1 MKSFK
6 LLLLLAVI
14 NNYAFTQNYFTKNG
28 KVSFFSKTSAENIDA
43 ASNQALSVLNT
54 ATNELAFSV
63 LVKSFQF
70 KKALMQ
76 EHFNENY
83 VESDKFPKSTF
94 KGTISSTKKIDY
106 TKDGTYPV
114 TVSGDLTLHGVTKKA
129 TANGNITISGGK
141 IAAKSEFTISLS
153 DYNIVIPKLVEASIS
168 NTIKI
173 SVDGSYEKK

>member
-1 MKSFK
+1 MKVSKIIFF
-6 LLLLLAVI
+6 LMFL
-14 NNYAFTQNYFTKNG
+14 NNVAFTQNYFTKNG
-28 KVSFFSKTSAENIDA
+28 KISFFSKTSAENIDA

-54 ATNELAFSV
+54 STNELAFSV

-94 KGTISSTKKIDY
+94 KGTISSAKKIDY

-114 TVSGDLTLHGVTKKA
+114 TVSGDLTLHGVTNKA
-129 TANGNITISGGK
+129 TASGNITISGSK
-141 IAAKSEFTISLS
+141 IAAKSEFVISLS
-153 DYNIVIPKLVEASIS
+153 DYKVVIPKLVEASIS
-168 NTIKI
+168 NSIKI